1 MFQRITIKSSFALIY
16 CVFFLLLSCKESN
29 NDRQN
34 KNIDATDQVEE
45 NNSEQEDQ
53 KRNILFFGN
62 SLTAGLGLPE
72 EEAYPSLI
80 QDRIDSLGLD
90 YNVINAGLSGET
102 SSGGLERIDWVLNQ
116 PVAIFLLELGANDM
130 LRGLDVQSTKENLNQ
145 ILKKVR
151 TTYPDTKIIVAGMQA
166 APNMGPDYIRNFN
179 NIYPDLAS
187 SFEASLIPFFLE
199 GVAGVDSLNLQ
210 DRKHPNAKGQKVVME
225 NVWKEL
231 YPLL

>member
-1 MFQRITIKSSFALIY
+1 MDT
-16 CVFFLLLSCKESN
+16 
-29 NDRQN
+29 
-34 KNIDATDQVEE
+34 TDQVEA
-45 NNSEQEDQ
+45 NNSQQ
-53 KRNILFFGN
+53 KAQKSNILFFGN

-72 EEAYPSLI
+72 DEAYPSLI
-80 QDRIDSLGLD
+80 QERIDSLGLN

-102 SSGGLERIDWVLNQ
+102 SSAGLERIDWVLNQ

-151 TTYPDTKIIVAGMQA
+151 STYPDAKIIVAGMQA
-166 APNMGPDYIRNFN
+166 APNMGPDYINAFN
-179 NIYPDLAS
+179 KIYPDLAS

-199 GVAGVDSLNLQ
+199 GVAGIDSLNLK

-225 NVWKEL
+225 NVWKVL